1 MALSKG
7 EKSAFDTIFRKYYPI
22 LCAYAKR
29 LVNMED
35 AEELVEET
43 MIWLW
48 EHRESHT
55 IESSLGNY
63 LIKSVYHRM
72 LNQKKWN
79 EL

>member
-1 MALSKG
+1 
-7 EKSAFDTIFRKYYPI
+7 
-22 LCAYAKR
+22 
-29 LVNMED
+29 MED

-48 EHRESHT
+48 EHHESHT